1 MEKCFFLKRREA
13 TKKGMK
19 TKAECLVL
27 DSAPIIKS
35 AKFIGDLSE
44 EFITVPEVLA
54 ELKDKTTRET
64 LEILSYKITTKTPS
78 EEAMKYGEYL

>member
-1 MEKCFFLKRREA
+1 
-13 TKKGMK
+13 MK
-19 TKAECLVL
+19 TKTECLVL

-35 AKFIGDLSE
+35 AKLIGNLSE

-64 LEILSYKITTKTPS
+64 LEILTYKISTKTPS